1 MQPVTHA
8 LLSIFEET
16 FLAKLFCSLKAI
28 CHFSH
33 IFFAARGSP
42 RHTSCFVCAPK
53 SAINEQQTSYTD
65 IYSSTRR
72 PLALLPPTHRW
83 VRPRTAPPPP
93 PTAKS
98 AGSRSPKSPKHPS
111 RATERVEKGKEV
123 KNAAKPTCFY
133 ENAEFYNQLPAES
146 YIKTTPQQMA
156 PRKTGTVNCSNV
168 VVVNLV

>member
-33 IFFAARGSP
+33 IFFAAHQLFCLRAKICNK
-42 RHTSCFVCAPK
+42 RTT
-53 SAINEQQTSYTD
+53 TSYTD
-65 IYSSTRR
+65 VYFSAQRR
-72 PLALLPPTHRW
+72 LALLPPTNRW

-98 AGSRSPKSPKHPS
+98 AGSRSPKSPKYPS
-111 RATERVEKGKEV
+111 RTTEQVEKGKEV
-123 KNAAKPTCFY
+123 KEAAKPTRFY
-133 ENAEFYNQLPAES
+133 ENAAFYNQLPAES
-146 YIKTTPQQMA
+146 YIKTTPQQLA
-156 PRKTGTVNCSNV
+156 PRKSGTVNCSNV
-168 VVVNLV
+168 VVHTSVVNV